1 MFRVLTRYVT
11 ADDVIAGARRAREE
25 EWRAMHRRPDA
36 PPLPAAP
43 EREPRILRSSV
54 AMLVRRVG
62 RLRIGS
68 SPDAPIADPE
78 RRALVGRQGGGA

>member
-11 ADDVIAGARRAREE
+11 ADDVIAEARRARDE

-43 EREPRILRSSV
+43 EHEPRVPRISV
-54 AMLVRRVG
+54 AMLVRRVARRHEEASRRDPR
-62 RLRIGS
+62 RLARS
-68 SPDAPIADPE
+68 
-78 RRALVGRQGGGA
+78 